1 MPTPLGATHR
11 THKDL
16 VVGYDVTTT
25 QITTALLGC
34 FSVRIATSRTS
45 SKSNE
50 MAHSLLARD
59 GPNILPERFVSIPLF
74 SPPDPVRASG
84 GSGHV

>member
-16 VVGYDVTTT
+16 IVGYDHPDHHRAVGV
-25 QITTALLGC
+25 LLGPD
-34 FSVRIATSRTS
+34 RDLPHLT
-45 SKSNE
+45 KSNE
-50 MAHSLLARD
+50 MAHNLLARD
-59 GPNILPERFVSIPLF
+59 WPNIPPERFVSIPLF